1 VSASL
6 RDVPTAEAEQLD
18 RAFHA
23 LADESRRA
31 MVVRLTRGPASV
43 SELAA
48 PLEMALPTVM
58 QHLGVL
64 QRSGLVRSEKVGRV
78 RTCRLE
84 PGPMR
89 TLEQWIAEHRAIWE
103 HRLDRLADVL
113 DEAFPIDEGDRSP

>member
-1 VSASL
+1 M
-6 RDVPTAEAEQLD
+6 RPMPTADAAQLD

-31 MVVRLTRGPASV
+31 MVVRLSRGAASV

-48 PLEMALPTVM
+48 PLDMSLPSVM
-58 QHLGVL
+58 QHLDVL

-89 TLEQWIAEHRAIWE
+89 TLGPWSAATPPLWE
-103 HRLDRLADVL
+103 GQFA
-113 DEAFPIDEGDRSP
+113 PPP

>member
-1 VSASL
+1 M
-6 RDVPTAEAEQLD
+6 RPMPTADAAQLD

-31 MVVRLTRGPASV
+31 MVVRLSRGSASV

-48 PLEMALPTVM
+48 PLDMSLPSVM

-64 QRSGLVRSEKVGRV
+64 QRSGLVGSQKVGRV

-84 PGPMR
+84 PGAMR
-89 TLEQWIAEHRAIWE
+89 RLEPRIVEPRPLGRA
-103 HRLDRLADVL
+103 RFDPL
-113 DEAFPIDEGDRSP
+113 PQ

>member
-1 VSASL
+1 M
-6 RDVPTAEAEQLD
+6 RRVPTADVEQLD
-18 RAFHA
+18 RTFHA

-31 MVVRLTRGPASV
+31 MVIRLSRGAASV

-48 PLEMALPTVM
+48 PLDMSLPSVM
-58 QHLGVL
+58 QHLDVL

-89 TLEQWIAEHRAIWE
+89 TVEAWIAEHRATWQM
-103 HRLDRLADVL
+103 RFDRLSDVL
-113 DEAFPIDEGDRSP
+113 DNVFPNDDQGDR